1 MRPYE
6 VHEILKSIV
15 QELGIPVGV
24 GTGNTLLIVEGE
36 ERVAKQCKENILKRW
51 QGEQTLD
58 NYLNKNQID
67 GHWRITHRSTLSEIN
82 KKIEKLAIVTT
93 RVLEVKEV
101 LQALITERELPF
113 KIYYRAINVAILPEN
128 PSDYQTDEMLELNTL
143 VQEMQQDGKS
153 EDKKIDVYVRHSGF
167 ELYEEEEDYIDV
179 DFALVQSATQ
189 RLQFEIEKHGLQ
201 VRLLHAGFV
210 LVKDPEIEIHVS
222 EAEELAYRLMVMTG
236 INYRV
241 LAYGM
246 GPNKGVKPEWTH
258 EINWLDANLCNDR
271 AYPYI

>member
-15 QELGIPVGV
+15 HELGIPVGV
-24 GTGNTLLIVEGE
+24 GSGNTLLIVEGE
-36 ERVAKQCKENILKRW
+36 EREAKQCKENILERW
-51 QGEQTLD
+51 QGEDTLD

-82 KKIEKLAIVTT
+82 KKIEKLAIGTT

-113 KIYYRAINVAILPEN
+113 RIYYAQINVAILPEK
-128 PSDYQTDEMLELNTL
+128 PSDYQTDEMIELNTL
-143 VQEMQQDGKS
+143 IQEMQQDGRF

-167 ELYEEEEDYIDV
+167 ELYQEEDFLDV
-179 DFALVQSATQ
+179 DFALVKSATQ
-189 RLQFEIEKHGLQ
+189 RLQSEIDKYGLQ
-201 VRLLHAGFV
+201 VRLLHNGFV
-210 LVKDPEIEIHVS
+210 IVKDREIEIHVS

-241 LAYGM
+241 LSYGM
-246 GPNKGVKPEWTH
+246 GENKDVKPGWKT
-258 EINWLDANLCNDR
+258 EINWLNASLCNDR